1 MVGQRTART
10 SSFQCVARLVLA
22 AMLLRAF
29 VPAGWMPNISGLA
42 RGVPIVICSGS
53 GAQTVLV
60 DPDGKPVQ
68 PANPTDHGVCAFA
81 ASGPLAL
88 PLAVLFLA
96 LLLFA
101 LGTPLILPKSDL
113 IAAGRRL
120 SGGAGPRAPPAD
132 LPV

>member
-1 MVGQRTART
+1 MIGLRRTNR
-10 SSFQCVARLVLA
+10 RLYISALWLA
-22 AMLLRAF
+22 IAAIMLRAF
-29 VPAGWMPNISGLA
+29 VPAGWMPNIGGPAS
-42 RGVPIVICSGS
+42 GVPIVICSGS

-81 ASGPLAL
+81 ASGPLIL
-88 PLAVLFLA
+88 PLTVLFLA

-101 LGTPLILPKSDL
+101 LGTPLVLPQSDL

-120 SGGAGPRAPPAD
+120 SGSAGPRAPPAY